1 VTAAFDAL
9 VLAGGAA
16 RRLDGADKPAQ
27 LVGTA
32 TLLSRVLA
40 AVADAC
46 TIVVVGPP
54 RADLPVGVLSCV
66 EDPPGGGPVAAIAA
80 GLALV
85 DAETVAVL
93 AADLPDIAPAVHVL
107 LAAIG
112 DADVAA
118 LTDRDGRLN
127 YLAATWRTAALRR
140 AVAAVG
146 DPHGASMRQ
155 LMTSATM
162 VQVPDPDGWGRDCD
176 TWDDL
181 AAARR
186 ASAVDEPG
194 GHT

>member
-16 RRLDGADKPAQ
+16 RRLDGADKPTL
-27 LVGTA
+27 LVGPA
-32 TLLSRVLA
+32 TLLSHV
-40 AVADAC
+40 VASVAEAR

-54 RADLPVGVLSCV
+54 RADLPAGVLSCV

-80 GLALV
+80 GLAFV

-93 AADLPDIAPAVHVL
+93 AADLPDISPAVPVL
-107 LAAIG
+107 LAAVS

-118 LTDRDGRLN
+118 LTDRNGRVN
-127 YLAATWRTAALRR
+127 YLAAVWRTAALRR
-140 AVAAVG
+140 ALATVG
-146 DPHGASMRQ
+146 NPHGASMRR

-186 ASAVDEPG
+186 ASAVDESG

>member
-1 VTAAFDAL
+1 MTAAFDAL

-93 AADLPDIAPAVHVL
+93 AADLPDIAPAIPVL
-107 LAAIG
+107 LAAVD

-118 LTDRDGRLN
+118 LTDRDGRVN
-127 YLAATWRTAALRR
+127 YLAAVWRTAALRR
-140 AVAAVG
+140 TVAAVG
-146 DPHGASMRQ
+146 DPHGASMRR
-155 LMTSATM
+155 LMSSATM
-162 VQVPDPDGWGRDCD
+162 MQVPDPDGWGRDCD

-186 ASAVDEPG
+186 ASAVDESG